1 MEVMRKVLRLVAILN
16 LAYFFIE
23 FTFAIQLESVSLL
36 ADSIDFLEDASI
48 NILVFIGLSWTLSS
62 RKVLARI
69 LALFLMIPV
78 ILMIPSIVREIN
90 DSNPPSG
97 IGITFVAAG
106 ALIINFS
113 CSLMLVRYRKNEQN
127 LVWAAY
133 LSARNDAIANICVIA
148 VGVLTIFWPI
158 SAFDIAAGIGIGLLN
173 STSAIKVWR
182 SAGRYSEESS

>member
-78 ILMIPSIVREIN
+78 ILMIPSIVREIK

-182 SAGRYSEESS
+182 SAGRYREESS

>member
-1 MEVMRKVLRLVAILN
+1 MEIMRKVLRLVAILN

-23 FTFAIQLESVSLL
+23 FIFAIQLESVSLL

-78 ILMIPSIVREIN
+78 ILMIPSIVREIK

-97 IGITFVAAG
+97 IGITFV
-106 ALIINFS
+106 
-113 CSLMLVRYRKNEQN
+113 
-127 LVWAAY
+127 
-133 LSARNDAIANICVIA
+133 
-148 VGVLTIFWPI
+148 
-158 SAFDIAAGIGIGLLN
+158 AAGIGIGLLN

-182 SAGRYSEESS
+182 SAGRYREESS

>member
-1 MEVMRKVLRLVAILN
+1 MEIMRRVLRLVAILN

-78 ILMIPSIVREIN
+78 ILMIPSIVREIK